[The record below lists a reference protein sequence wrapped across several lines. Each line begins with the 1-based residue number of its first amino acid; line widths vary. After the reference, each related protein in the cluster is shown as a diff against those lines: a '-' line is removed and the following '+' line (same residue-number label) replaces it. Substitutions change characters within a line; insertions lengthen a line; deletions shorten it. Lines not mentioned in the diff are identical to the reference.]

1 MKKRKK
7 KLPEELLTEKEVKRV
22 IDTATHPKDKV
33 IIALLY
39 DGGLR
44 AGKPKSQRD
53 RLIYLL
59 DNAKKQREGMDKN
72 FVRRAIEGVQTER
85 RPVRADSE

>member
-7 KLPEELLTEKEVKRV
+7 KLPEELLTGKEVKGV

-39 DGGLR
+39 EGGLR

-53 RLIYLL
+53 RLICLL
-59 DNAKKQREGMDKN
+59 DNTKSREKEW
-72 FVRRAIEGVQTER
+72 IKIL
-85 RPVRADSE
+85 